1 MNPRRRSNQPRR
13 TRSIIVASAV
23 VFTGSIAACS
33 ASDDETVG
41 DAPAE
46 LSSITTKVSQ
56 PYPNCGG
63 STTDATPI
71 QLTWKDKVP
80 ASYTAGA
87 PLVVAN
93 VTKGARLVAVK
104 VRFKGP
110 TGVVE
115 TALAPIVVA
124 ALSQAT
130 VTIPTAAIGALVEDT
145 ATPVSAVV
153 SAEVEGQVTWA
164 SHRSLHRLTNGA
176 YRWYGEQERVATT
189 RATVQALLAAHQ
201 LQLPQVEAGALDT
214 MQVVAPARSFP
225 ELEGAWN
232 AATKLDDAAF
242 AAVGNLTGGAPS
254 GGGPGAPNDE
264 GGPPPGAQTLCFRLN
279 SDFLRAAWT
288 SPRSRITR
296 PRARRSG

>member
-1 MNPRRRSNQPRR
+1 MNHRSRSNQPRR
-13 TRSIIVASAV
+13 TRSITAASGV
-23 VFTGSIAACS
+23 DLNGSIAACS
-33 ASDDETVG
+33 VSDDEMLG

-46 LSSITTKVSQ
+46 LSSITVSQ
-56 PYPNCGG
+56 PYPSCGG

-130 VTIPTAAIGALVEDT
+130 VTIP
-145 ATPVSAVV
+145 
-153 SAEVEGQVTWA
+153 
-164 SHRSLHRLTNGA
+164 
-176 YRWYGEQERVATT
+176 
-189 RATVQALLAAHQ
+189 
-201 LQLPQVEAGALDT
+201 
-214 MQVVAPARSFP
+214 
-225 ELEGAWN
+225 
-232 AATKLDDAAF
+232 
-242 AAVGNLTGGAPS
+242 
-254 GGGPGAPNDE
+254 
-264 GGPPPGAQTLCFRLN
+264 
-279 SDFLRAAWT
+279 
-288 SPRSRITR
+288 
-296 PRARRSG
+296 